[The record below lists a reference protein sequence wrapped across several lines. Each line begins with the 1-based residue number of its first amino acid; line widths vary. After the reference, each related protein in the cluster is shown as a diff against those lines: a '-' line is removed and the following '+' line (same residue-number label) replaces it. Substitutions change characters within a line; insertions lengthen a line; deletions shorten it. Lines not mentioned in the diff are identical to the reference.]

1 MNTRPYI
8 TLISAALTLGG
19 AASSRADTPIG
30 ATQASDVVYTIDLA
44 DPTATLTSDVYFYNA
59 TFLTGRFAGYSTY
72 VTGGFPD
79 VSFGVPNIDDVGNPF
94 DVAASSFGLLGIYNT
109 LSGGGTIGGLSQ
121 AVFIAF
127 SNGSTLAPGSFDD
140 FAAPFFA
147 EHPDLNPDEST
158 IVAALQDTSITD
170 NDTNEESGIV
180 LYQFRDYVIGLSNSN
195 PATAA
200 PINTGTLTLY
210 HFSDATPIG
219 VGTADQTITVVPE
232 PGTWT
237 LLAVGGLAGGA
248 ALRRRNRQ
256 KA

>member
-1 MNTRPYI
+1 MNTRQYI
-8 TLISAALTLGG
+8 TLISAALTLGSTVSRG
-19 AASSRADTPIG
+19 ATSIG

-158 IVAALQDTSITD
+158 IVAALQNPDILDSDTTD
-170 NDTNEESGIV
+170 ESGRII
-180 LYQFRDYVIGLSNSN
+180 YQFRDYVIGLSNSN

-200 PINTGTLTLY
+200 PIDTGTLTLY
-210 HFSDATPIG
+210 HFSDATAIG
-219 VGTADQTITVVPE
+219 AATAAQTITVVPE
-232 PGTWT
+232 PGTWA

-248 ALRRRNRQ
+248 ALRRRTRRT
-256 KA
+256 A